1 MMIATLP
8 PARSEDRSTPHWL
21 PDTEPLTPAGNPSN
35 KEKRHLGVSSTKFG
49 ALMIYPQKDFNQKK
63 YHITQEDHASA
74 VHIINGEMMVFKT
87 LVKKQGPNII
97 NWKNKPSINII

>member
-49 ALMIYPQKDFNQKK
+49 ALMIYPQKDFNQKN
-63 YHITQEDHASA
+63 ITSHK
-74 VHIINGEMMVFKT
+74 KT
-87 LVKKQGPNII
+87 MPRQ
-97 NWKNKPSINII
+97 SISSMGK